1 MREPNEITARDRIA
15 AVQLAGEAEALAKEA
30 RWAAWVLLPLAK
42 LLRWMAEEER
52 DDDLYY

>member
-1 MREPNEITARDRIA
+1 MEPNEITARDRIA

-30 RWAAWVLLPLAK
+30 RWAAWFLLPLAK